1 MTKEEL
7 FRAVGEVRE
16 DQITE
21 AETVKKASR
30 PWRRYGTLAACLAL
44 VLAGAF
50 ALERLEGARKWA
62 ELQESFQTADT
73 VHPETAPEDGGGE
86 DEDRWGALV
95 MPFNPF
101 NPEEAPVDGADYWS
115 GIGKRPASNYS
126 IGVEIAELQGG
137 DAENEASKRNEG
149 TSEDQAGVSSSACLA
164 WLSPEEI
171 FAQDT
176 VIFRGTVRDLRY
188 YAVESDG
195 FEMQYTVAEVEVTG
209 PIRGDL
215 TAGETRTVLYMGGP
229 DMSAST
235 SGPLDALEAGSDAIF
250 MPVAATPETG
260 RQDGDSW
267 FCYADLGEFYLSE
280 GLRYV
285 FLDTVDGLRFERGLY
300 AEIAEAET
308 LDDIADYIRGMIG
321 EPEGARPTEAPPEPQ
336 AAPVDIDPA
345 LLDPGY
351 GVEGANGERE
361 LPDGTV
367 LRPEDLRTGG

>member
-16 DQITE
+16 DQITD
-21 AETVKKASR
+21 AERVKRQNR
-30 PWRRYGTLAACLAL
+30 PWRRYEMLAACLAL
-44 VLAGAF
+44 VLAGGF
-50 ALERLEGARKWA
+50 ALEYLEDTRRWA
-62 ELQESFQTADT
+62 ELEGNFQTADC
-73 VHPETAPEDGGGE
+73 PESAPDSGGG
-86 DEDRWGALV
+86 L
-95 MPFNPF
+95 
-101 NPEEAPVDGADYWS
+101 DGADYWS

-126 IGVEIAELQGG
+126 IGVEIAELQGRDGENTASNRAEG
-137 DAENEASKRNEG
+137 DSA
-149 TSEDQAGVSSSACLA
+149 DQAKVDSSACLA

-188 YAVESDG
+188 YVVEREG
-195 FEMQYTVAEVEVTG
+195 FEMQYTVADVEVTG

-229 DMSAST
+229 DMSTSV
-235 SGPLDALEAGSDAIF
+235 SGPLDAWGTGSDAIF
-250 MPVAATPETG
+250 MPIAATPETG
-260 RQDGDSW
+260 RRDGDSW

-285 FLDTVDGLRFERGLY
+285 FLDTGDGLRFERGLY
-300 AEIAEAET
+300 EEISEAET

>member
-1 MTKEEL
+1 M
-7 FRAVGEVRE
+7 
-16 DQITE
+16 
-21 AETVKKASR
+21 
-30 PWRRYGTLAACLAL
+30 WR
-44 VLAGAF
+44 
-50 ALERLEGARKWA
+50 
-62 ELQESFQTADT
+62 S
-73 VHPETAPEDGGGE
+73 
-86 DEDRWGALV
+86 
-95 MPFNPF
+95 
-101 NPEEAPVDGADYWS
+101 
-115 GIGKRPASNYS
+115 
-126 IGVEIAELQGG
+126 ELQGG

-149 TSEDQAGVSSSACLA
+149 ASADQAGVGSSACLA

-195 FEMQYTVAEVEVTG
+195 FEMQYTAAEVEVTG

-229 DMSAST
+229 GMSAST

-250 MPVAATPETG
+250 MPIAATPETG

-285 FLDTVDGLRFERGLY
+285 FLDTGDGLRFERGLY
-300 AEIAEAET
+300 EEIAEAET

-321 EPEGARPTEAPPEPQ
+321 EPEGARPTEAPIEPQ
-336 AAPVDIDPA
+336 AAPADIDPA
-345 LLDPGY
+345 LLNPGY
-351 GVEGANGERE
+351 GVEGSNGERE
-361 LPDGTV
+361 LPDGTA
-367 LRPEDLRTGG
+367 LMPEDLRTRG

>member
-21 AETVKKASR
+21 AETVKKANR

-62 ELQESFQTADT
+62 KLQESFQTADT
-73 VHPETAPEDGGGE
+73 VHPESAPDAGGGE
-86 DEDRWGALV
+86 DEDQGGLKV
-95 MPFNPF
+95 VPFH
-101 NPEEAPVDGADYWS
+101 PEDNAGLDGAEYWS
-115 GIGKRPASNYS
+115 GDGKRPASNYS
-126 IGVEIAELQGG
+126 VNVEIAELQGG

-149 TSEDQAGVSSSACLA
+149 VSADQAGVGSSACLA

-195 FEMQYTVAEVEVTG
+195 FEMQYTAAEVEVTG

-229 DMSAST
+229 GMSAST

-285 FLDTVDGLRFERGLY
+285 FLDTGDGLRFERGLY
-300 AEIAEAET
+300 EEIAEAET

-321 EPEGARPTEAPPEPQ
+321 EPEGARPTEAPIEPQ

-351 GVEGANGERE
+351 GVEGSNGERE